1 MKSVSQ
7 AISCTQTVTVW
18 KEQPHLNLVTLE
30 GSLVR
35 VQDSLDGRYFPDCMF

>member
-7 AISCTQTVTVW
+7 DLPWIQMIAVW
-18 KEQPHLNLVTLE
+18 KELPHLNLVTLE

-35 VQDSLDGRYFPDCMF
+35 VQDSLDGLTVCF